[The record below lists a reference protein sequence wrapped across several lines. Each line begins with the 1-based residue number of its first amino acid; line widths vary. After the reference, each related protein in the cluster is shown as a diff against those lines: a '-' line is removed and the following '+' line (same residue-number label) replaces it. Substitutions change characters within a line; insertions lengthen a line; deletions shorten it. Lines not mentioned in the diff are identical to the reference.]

1 MALLACAS
9 VYDIQQQSATLAALM
24 LQPVPM
30 VLGSVPV
37 WFAPRGGRND
47 GGSRVDEREKK
58 RIIIIIIIIMI

>member
-24 LQPVPM
+24 LQPVPT

-47 GGSRVDEREKK
+47 GGSRVDEREEKN
-58 RIIIIIIIIMI
+58 IINNNNDI